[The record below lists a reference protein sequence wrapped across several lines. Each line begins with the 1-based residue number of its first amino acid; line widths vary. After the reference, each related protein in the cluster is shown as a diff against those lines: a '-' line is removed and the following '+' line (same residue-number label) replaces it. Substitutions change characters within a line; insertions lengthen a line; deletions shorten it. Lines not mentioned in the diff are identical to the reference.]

1 MAKFKL
7 FLSLSFILIL
17 SLPAYG
23 TKPFYKLTPLEVST
37 KQKEIFSNYPSYEDR
52 IAAFAQLRANTP
64 YILGP
69 LGENDSRGPVFQ
81 TKTVDCTVFVLTTLA
96 LAMTQSYKD
105 AEAAMSKLNYH
116 NPPVCGKKVVSYQ
129 NRYHFTY
136 DRITSN
142 PLFTNITSSLLPSEE
157 LKKASVKL
165 NIKSSGER
173 LLNIP
178 WSKKVS
184 ASYIPNSKID
194 RVLLSK
200 IPSKAV
206 GIALVRV
213 KAFKLGVVVSHE
225 GFLIDRRFFINADSI
240 SGKVEK
246 VDFLE
251 YIRKNSDYFDGI
263 IVSEFN

>member
-1 MAKFKL
+1 MWV
-7 FLSLSFILIL
+7 
-17 SLPAYG
+17 PAYAA
-23 TKPFYKLTPLEVST
+23 KPFYDLTPLEVSA
-37 KQKEIFSNYPSYEDR
+37 KQKEVFAKYPSYEDR
-52 IAAFAQLRANTP
+52 IAAFAQLRTGTP
-64 YILGP
+64 YVLGP

-81 TKTVDCTVFVLTTLA
+81 VNTADCTVFILTTLA

-105 AEAAMSKLNYH
+105 AQAAMSKLNYH
-116 NPPVCGKKVVSYQ
+116 NPPICGKKVVAYQ

-142 PLFTNITSSLLPSEE
+142 PLFTNMTSALLPSGE
-157 LKKASVKL
+157 LKKATVNL
-165 NIKSSGER
+165 NIKSNGEK

-194 RVLLSK
+194 RALLSK
-200 IPSKAV
+200 IPSRAV

-246 VDFLE
+246 IDFLE